1 MRLPRTGAS
10 MRSSVQA
17 SPNVTP
23 MVDVMLVLL
32 VIFMVVAPT
41 LLDGFRAEPPQATS
55 VLDHPN
61 DSSDVV
67 LGIDAAGRYFLSK
80 HAIDSAALGPKL
92 KALFAAMPLD
102 HVLYLK
108 ADKELDYSKVLG
120 AIDVARNNGVA
131 VVVLFTKLPATP

>member
-1 MRLPRTGAS
+1 

-17 SPNVTP
+17 APNVTP

-41 LLDGFRAEPPQATS
+41 LLDGFVAEPPPAAS
-55 VLDHPN
+55 VRDHPN

-67 LGIDAAGRYFLSK
+67 LGIDAAGRYFLNK

-92 KALFAAMPLD
+92 KALFAANPLE

-108 ADKELDYSKVLG
+108 ADKELEYSKVLG
-120 AIDVARNNGVA
+120 AMDVARDNGVS
-131 VVVLFTKLPATP
+131 VVGLITKQPTTTQRR

>member
-1 MRLPRTGAS
+1 

-17 SPNVTP
+17 APNVTP

-41 LLDGFRAEPPQATS
+41 LLDGFVAEPPQAVS

-67 LGIDAAGRYFLSK
+67 LGIDAAGRYFLNK
-80 HAIDSAALGPKL
+80 QAIDSARLGSKL
-92 KALFAAMPLD
+92 RELFAAGPLD

-120 AIDVARNNGVA
+120 AMDVARGSGVA
-131 VVVLFTKLPATP
+131 VIGLITRQPANNGRR